1 MNAED
6 QVIQEFLFFD
16 YVKND
21 AIKYV
26 TQLEEGER
34 VVGFEYRKN
43 EDDQYVCDPK
53 FILSKPQ

>member
-16 YVKND
+16 YAKSD

-26 TQLEEGER
+26 TQLEERER
-34 VVGFEYRKN
+34 VVGFEYRKYK
-43 EDDQYVCDPK
+43 DD
-53 FILSKPQ
+53 